1 MLLLNTHSNNQ
12 NFLKKE
18 LENMLVNTILE
29 KINKKI
35 EVVVG
40 R

>member
-1 MLLLNTHSNNQ
+1 
-12 NFLKKE
+12 LKKE